1 LWSEKSVFEYYGRGF
16 GYYFMV
22 TFVFTDHP
30 EIPARTGKLY
40 KIEKFDA
47 SFFGIHNKEAEIM
60 DPQCR
65 MLLEKTYEAIVD
77 AG

>member
-1 LWSEKSVFEYYGRGF
+1 MVRVEYIEYYDRGF
-16 GYYFMV
+16 HQCFMIK
-22 TFVFTDHP
+22 FVFTDNP
-30 EIPARTGKLY
+30 EIPPRTGKLY
-40 KIEKFDA
+40 NIEKFDA
-47 SFFGIHNKEAEIM
+47 SFFGIHNKQAQNM

>member
-1 LWSEKSVFEYYGRGF
+1 
-16 GYYFMV
+16 MV
-22 TFVFTDHP
+22 TYIFTDHP
-30 EIPARTGKLY
+30 VIPARTGKLY
-40 KIEKFDA
+40 IIDKFDA
-47 SFFGIHNKEAEIM
+47 SFFGIHNKQAQSM

>member
-1 LWSEKSVFEYYGRGF
+1 
-16 GYYFMV
+16 MV
-22 TFVFTDHP
+22 TYVFTDHP
-30 EIPARTGKLY
+30 EIPARTGKIY
-40 KIEKFDA
+40 NIEKFDS
-47 SFFGIHNKEAEIM
+47 SFFSVHNKQAQTM

>member
-1 LWSEKSVFEYYGRGF
+1 MYLQITLRYLHGQEN
-16 GYYFMV
+16 
-22 TFVFTDHP
+22 
-30 EIPARTGKLY
+30 LY
-40 KIEKFDA
+40 NIDKFDA
-47 SFFGIHNKEAEIM
+47 SFFGVHNKQAQSM

>member
-1 LWSEKSVFEYYGRGF
+1 
-16 GYYFMV
+16 MIN
-22 TFVFTDHP
+22 FVFTDHP

-40 KIEKFDA
+40 NIDKFDG
-47 SFFGIHNKEAEIM
+47 SFFSVHNKQAEFM

-77 AG
+77 GG

>member
-1 LWSEKSVFEYYGRGF
+1 
-16 GYYFMV
+16 MIN
-22 TFVFTDHP
+22 FVFTDQP
-30 EIPARTGKLY
+30 EVPARTGKLY
-40 KIEKFDA
+40 NIDKFDA
-47 SFFGIHNKEAEIM
+47 SFFSVHNKQAEFM

>member
-1 LWSEKSVFEYYGRGF
+1 METY
-16 GYYFMV
+16 
-22 TFVFTDHP
+22 VFTDHP

-40 KIEKFDA
+40 NIEKFDS
-47 SFFGIHNKEAEIM
+47 SFFSVHNKQAQTM

-65 MLLEKTYEAIVD
+65 LLLEKTYEAIVD

>member
-1 LWSEKSVFEYYGRGF
+1 
-16 GYYFMV
+16 MIN
-22 TFVFTDHP
+22 FVFTDHP
-30 EIPARTGKLY
+30 EIPARIGKLY
-40 KIEKFDA
+40 NIDKFDA
-47 SFFGIHNKEAEIM
+47 SFFSVHYKQAQFM